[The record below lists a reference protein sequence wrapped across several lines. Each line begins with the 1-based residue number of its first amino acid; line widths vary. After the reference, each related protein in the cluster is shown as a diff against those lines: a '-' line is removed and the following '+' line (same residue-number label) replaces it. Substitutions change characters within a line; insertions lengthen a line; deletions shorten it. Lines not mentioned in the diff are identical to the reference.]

1 MRRFMTLFG
10 IALLAYALVPTT
22 AQAQVIYVQQ
32 PYRTYSAPVIVAQPV
47 VPTYY
52 YAAPSVT
59 TFSAP
64 ATYSYYPPTTTY
76 YSAAPSV
83 VTYSAPAAVVVPASG
98 VYTTQTYY
106 GYGIFRPRG
115 YYSETYYTPLR

>member
-1 MRRFMTLFG
+1 MRRFLTLLG
-10 IALLAYALVPTT
+10 VALLGYASLPAT

-32 PYRTYSAPVIVAQPV
+32 PYRTYSAPIFVGQPV

-64 ATYSYYPPTTTY
+64 ATYSYYPSTTTF
-76 YSAAPSV
+76 YSASPSV
-83 VTYSAPAAVVVPASG
+83 VTYSAPVVVPAAG

-115 YYSETYYTPLR
+115 YYNETYYTPLR